1 MTEPKKPPHY
11 SVLYQETLAGLNLKP
26 GGTYIDGTLGAGGH
40 SYGILQGSA
49 PDGRLLGLDA
59 DPVAL
64 ALAGDRLAE
73 FGTRAR
79 LVQSNFAQIFEV
91 AQREGFLSAG
101 GVVLDLGLS
110 SMQLDD
116 PARGF
121 SFQGDGPL
129 DMRFGEVQG
138 ELTAAEIV
146 NKWPEERLVK
156 LFFELGEEPHS
167 RRMARAI
174 VEARKNGP
182 LETTGQ
188 LATLLQKA
196 GGGHAA
202 GRNKRPIHPATRIF
216 QALRM
221 EVNHELERLQQGL
234 EGALKTLAPGGRLAV
249 ISFHSL
255 EDRIVKH
262 FIQHEASDKIIPP
275 GAPASLAFPKKPTVR
290 PINKKPLEAGP
301 QEQAENRRS
310 RSAKLR
316 VAEKLEF

>member
-1 MTEPKKPPHY
+1 MSTAENPAPHY

-26 GGTYIDGTLGAGGH
+26 GGSYIDGTLGAGGH
-40 SYGILQGSA
+40 SYGILERTG
-49 PDGRLLGLDA
+49 PDGKLLGLDA

-64 ALAGDRLAE
+64 ALAGERLKP

-91 AQREGFLSAG
+91 AQREGFVPAD

-116 PARGF
+116 PGRGF
-121 SFQGDGPL
+121 SFQGEGPL

-138 ELTAAEIV
+138 ELTATEIV

-156 LFFELGEEPHS
+156 LFFELGEEPQA

-174 VEARKNGP
+174 VEVRQQSRI
-182 LETTGQ
+182 ETTGQ
-188 LATLLQKA
+188 LAALLQKA
-196 GGGHAA
+196 AGGRAA
-202 GRNKRPIHPATRIF
+202 GRGKRPIHPATRVF

-221 EVNHELERLQQGL
+221 EVNHELERLQTGL
-234 EGALKTLAPGGRLAV
+234 AGALQTLGPGGRLAV

-255 EDRIVKH
+255 EDRVVKR
-262 FIQHEASDKIIPP
+262 FIQHEASDKVIPP
-275 GAPASLAFPKKPTVR
+275 GAPASLAIPKAPTLR
-290 PINKKPLEAGP
+290 PINKKPVEAGP
-301 QEQAENRRS
+301 QELAENRR
-310 RSAKLR
+310 RRCANLR
-316 VAEKLEF
+316 LA

>member
-1 MTEPKKPPHY
+1 MTEQGKSPHY
-11 SVLYQETLAGLNLKP
+11 SVLYQETLDGLNLKP

-40 SYGILQGSA
+40 SYGILERTA

-64 ALAGDRLAE
+64 GLAGKRLEA
-73 FGTRAR
+73 FGARAH
-79 LVQSNFAQIFEV
+79 LVQSNFAQIFEM
-91 AQREGFLSAG
+91 AEREGFTDAD

-129 DMRFGEVQG
+129 DMRFGPIQG
-138 ELTAAEIV
+138 ELTAAGIV
-146 NKWPEERLVK
+146 NDWPEERLVK
-156 LFFELGEEPHS
+156 LFFELGEEPQA

-174 VEARKNGP
+174 TEARKSGRIG
-182 LETTGQ
+182 TTGQ
-188 LATLLQKA
+188 LAALLEKTA
-196 GGGHAA
+196 GGRAV
-202 GRNKRPIHPATRIF
+202 GRNKRPIHPATRVF

-234 EGALKTLAPGGRLAV
+234 EGALKALKPGGRLAV

-255 EDRIVKH
+255 EDRVVKR
-262 FIQHEASDKIIPP
+262 FIQHEASDKIIPE
-275 GAPASLAFPKKPTVR
+275 GAPASLALPKTPTLR
-290 PINKKPLEAGP
+290 PITKKPLEAGQ
-301 QEQAENRRS
+301 QEQSENRRS

-316 VAEKLEF
+316 VAEKL